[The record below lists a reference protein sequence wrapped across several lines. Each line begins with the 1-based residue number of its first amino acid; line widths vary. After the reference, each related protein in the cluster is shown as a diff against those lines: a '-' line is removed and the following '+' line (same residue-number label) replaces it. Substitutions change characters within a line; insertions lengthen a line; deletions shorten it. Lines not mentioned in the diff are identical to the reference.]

1 MNTQQTVTPAN
12 NAAIAALVI
21 PTLAEVTTLASTPSS
36 FAAFKAEEQISFV
49 RTYDPRV
56 QAIEGYRHA
65 IIRYRNT
72 DKKAV
77 EKTAQM
83 VTIPQLKMDASLAVF
98 EDSKNGNA
106 AASILLGVFEDEQ
119 DAMIRSMIDSGQSNI
134 HWNLLTLDCVLASLT
149 AARVSNRLTKEQI
162 EAWAKIAF
170 VEVCNTRADQISQA
184 KSYNADQA
192 AKQRAGTLNAY
203 VELAAK
209 LSAPV
214 PNIGMEQATALKNQ
228 MALAKLDDDMSKV
241 LRAKLEAILNPKIVE
256 NGDL

>member
-1 MNTQQTVTPAN
+1 MQNVTQ
-12 NAAIAALVI
+12 AASVVVSGSGLTI

-36 FAAFKAEEQISFV
+36 FAAFKAEESISFV

-65 IIRYRNT
+65 VIRYRNT

-83 VTIPQLKMDASLAVF
+83 VTIPQLKLSDEYLLP
-98 EDSKNGNA
+98 EK
-106 AASILLGVFEDEQ
+106 AASVLLGLFEDEQ
-119 DAMIRSMIDSGQSNI
+119 DSMIRSMIDAGTSNI
-134 HWNLLTLDCVLASLT
+134 HWNNLTLDCVLASLT

-162 EAWAKIAF
+162 EAWARIAF
-170 VEVCNTRADQISQA
+170 VEVCNQRADQISSA
-184 KSYNADQA
+184 KSYNAEQA
-192 AKQRAGTLNAY
+192 TKQRAGTLNAY

-228 MALAKLDDDMSKV
+228 MILAKLDDDMAKV
-241 LRAKLEAILNPKIVE
+241 LRAKLETILNPKIVE